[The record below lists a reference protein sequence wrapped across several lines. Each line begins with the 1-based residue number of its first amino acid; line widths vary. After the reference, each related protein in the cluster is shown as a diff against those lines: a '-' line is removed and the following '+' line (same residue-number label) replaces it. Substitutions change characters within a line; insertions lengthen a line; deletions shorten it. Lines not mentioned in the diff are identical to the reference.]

1 MQAVG
6 VHDDL
11 RLQSR
16 SARGPIA
23 SIARAGGVGH
33 VADMGDS
40 EQGNVEDT
48 VRRAREEMHS
58 VTESLRALLQDL
70 RGEAKPSP
78 TAARS
83 PESAPNP

>member
-1 MQAVG
+1 
-6 VHDDL
+6 
-11 RLQSR
+11 
-16 SARGPIA
+16 
-23 SIARAGGVGH
+23 
-33 VADMGDS
+33 MGDS